1 MNVNNILRLIQIHKH
16 NRSDEELE
24 LRCYQALGQKLF
36 KAYCSDEKSAFIE
49 ITFQD
54 FYLPVL
60 FMDKMN
66 LNLRKK
72 LDIPQSLVEE
82 DESYQ
87 TFLASLKKA
96 PGS

>member
-1 MNVNNILRLIQIHKH
+1 
-16 NRSDEELE
+16 
-24 LRCYQALGQKLF
+24 
-36 KAYCSDEKSAFIE
+36 
-49 ITFQD
+49 
-54 FYLPVL
+54 
-60 FMDKMN
+60 MDKMN